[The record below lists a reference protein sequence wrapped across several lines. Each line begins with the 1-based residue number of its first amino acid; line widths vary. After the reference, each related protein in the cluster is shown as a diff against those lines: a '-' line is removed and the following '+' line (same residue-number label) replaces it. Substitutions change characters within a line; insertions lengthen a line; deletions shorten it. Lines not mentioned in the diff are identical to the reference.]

1 MNREHTSTVSGARSL
16 CAIPPSTSPT
26 QEPPLSLRLLPNLPT
41 ERDRIAAAQR
51 GDEAAR
57 QWLLEQYTPV
67 VYRFCIRMMG
77 NEQDARDITQ
87 DVFVKVL
94 RHLPKYDRRWAFKTW
109 VFTIARN
116 TCLDEFRRRKRRGE
130 VAETE
135 VVATGPSPLDEV
147 DRKMT
152 ADQLTAALQDISPM
166 YREVIVLHHLE
177 NRKFAEISQML
188 DIPMGTV
195 MNRIFRAR
203 QRLRNAYEARQSAQ
217 MRERRYAWAAG
228 RQ

>member
-1 MNREHTSTVSGARSL
+1 MHRTRTVGGAGSSGEHGPIDPPRTEREPA
-16 CAIPPSTSPT
+16 
-26 QEPPLSLRLLPNLPT
+26 LSLRLLNNLPT

-57 QWLLEQYTPV
+57 QWLVEQYTPV
-67 VYRFCIRMMG
+67 VFRFCMRMMA
-77 NEQDARDITQ
+77 NEQDARDATQ
-87 DVFVKVL
+87 DALVKVL
-94 RHLPKYDRRWAFKTW
+94 RHIERYDRRWAFKTW

-116 TCLDEFRRRKRRGE
+116 TCLDEFRRRKRRSE

-135 VVATGPSPLDEV
+135 VVSTAPLPPENV
-147 DRKMT
+147 QRRMV
-152 ADQLTAALQDISPM
+152 ADQLTAALADIPPM

-177 NRKFAEISQML
+177 NRKFTEISEML
-188 DIPMGTV
+188 GIPMGTV

-203 QRLRNAYEARQSAQ
+203 QRLRVAYEARQHAQ

-228 RQ
+228 QT